1 MSTIRLEYLRDN
13 QVVEMG
19 KRFDEEAAV
28 VMLARMAAK
37 KAEVEDVIEVK
48 KWVDRILLKFAVK
61 FASFSRNDKGS
72 FRLPITMKH
81 FPQFIYH
88 LRRSTFINPFGYP
101 PDQAIYVKTCLMR
114 ESIPNCM
121 VMIQPA
127 LIRYTTESNTPVPVE
142 LDINELQEDVILL
155 LDSYFNVLIWY
166 GENAYSW
173 KEQNMQEAPG
183 Y

>member
-61 FASFSRNDKGS
+61 FASFS
-72 FRLPITMKH
+72 
-81 FPQFIYH
+81 
-88 LRRSTFINPFGYP
+88 
-101 PDQAIYVKTCLMR
+101 
-114 ESIPNCM
+114 
-121 VMIQPA
+121 
-127 LIRYTTESNTPVPVE
+127 
-142 LDINELQEDVILL
+142 
-155 LDSYFNVLIWY
+155 
-166 GENAYSW
+166 
-173 KEQNMQEAPG
+173 
-183 Y
+183 